1 MEYFLAHNDVD
12 VFIYGKILEEQVV
25 ETGQPYLE
33 FYNSLDE
40 LKDRLLFFNVEY
52 SDADSSDRGTIE
64 EEPSI

>member
-52 SDADSSDRGTIE
+52 SDADSSDRVTIE